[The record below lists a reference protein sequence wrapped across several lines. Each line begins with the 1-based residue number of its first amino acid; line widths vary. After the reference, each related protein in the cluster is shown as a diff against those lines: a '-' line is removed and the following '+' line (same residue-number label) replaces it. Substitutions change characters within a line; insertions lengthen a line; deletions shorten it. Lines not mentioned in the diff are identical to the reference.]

1 MIPFHRARAA
11 GLALLGALLVGGCSS
26 TPSPAPVFDDVQP
39 FSANRAGPALPQG
52 WRPWVIN
59 RNKAPTRY
67 DLVFDPLARQVVLH
81 AIADRSASGLKQ
93 RLDVD
98 SQQRPW
104 VSWRWR
110 VTQLIEA
117 ADNTDRDA
125 EDSPVRL
132 MLFFDGDR
140 ATLPAAELVKFEL
153 ARLVSG
159 QEPPFAT
166 LMYIWENQQPPG
178 TVIGSSHS
186 GRIKM
191 VVAGSGVDR
200 LGQWKRFERN
210 YVEDYRRA
218 YGEAPGRL
226 IGIGILTDTDNTG
239 GRIEA
244 FYGDIRLSP
253 AAVMAALPGARP
265 VR

>member
-1 MIPFHRARAA
+1 MIPFHRTHAA
-11 GLALLGALLVGGCSS
+11 GLALLAALLLGGCSS
-26 TPSPAPVFDDVQP
+26 TPAPAPVFSDVQP
-39 FSANRAGPALPQG
+39 FSANRAGASLPQG
-52 WRPWVIN
+52 WRPWIIN

-67 DLVFDPLARQVVLH
+67 DLVLDPLARQVVLH
-81 AIADRSASGLKQ
+81 AVADRSASGLKQ

-117 ADNTDRDA
+117 ADNTDREA

-140 ATLPAAELVKFEL
+140 TTLPGAELVKFEL

-166 LMYIWENQQPPG
+166 LMYIWENQQALG

-200 LGQWKRFERN
+200 LGQWKQFERN
-210 YVEDYRRA
+210 YVDDYRRA

-244 FYGDIRLSP
+244 FYGDVRLG
-253 AAVMAALPGARP
+253 AAATLAALPGVHP
-265 VR
+265 TP